1 MDGSSSAVTD
11 PIDEASAL
19 SIRLRQQ
26 AAIAEFGKH
35 ALRTHDLDAILQQ
48 ACKLAADGLGI
59 QQAKVLELLPYD
71 RGLLV
76 RAGVGWGPEVVG
88 KAIIGADGGSPAG
101 YALRTGEAVISEDL
115 SRESR
120 FKIPPVL
127 QQHGI
132 KSAINVLI
140 QGEGTP
146 FGVLE
151 VDSRRLYRFTRG
163 DADFLQS
170 CANLVASAIDR
181 FHAEKKL
188 EQAAKE
194 KELLLHELQHRV
206 KNSLQEIAALVHAQ
220 RRTLSGPEARRPL
233 EVLGSRLEA
242 LSVIYRQ
249 LYISDHHPE
258 VNLGSYLAE
267 LFDELFAFH
276 GVDPQAIVR
285 TVRFPDMRL
294 NLDSAL
300 PLGLIVCEFIV
311 NSLKYAFPEGRGTIT
326 AELEAIGGDRV
337 RLNLADDGVGLPTQ
351 ASQSGGLGLTL
362 IHGLVK
368 QIHGELIVTS
378 QGGVRLTVIFPRH
391 RPSRPGT

>member
-1 MDGSSSAVTD
+1 
-11 PIDEASAL
+11 
-19 SIRLRQQ
+19 
-26 AAIAEFGKH
+26 
-35 ALRTHDLDAILQQ
+35 
-48 ACKLAADGLGI
+48 
-59 QQAKVLELLPYD
+59 
-71 RGLLV
+71 
-76 RAGVGWGPEVVG
+76 
-88 KAIIGADGGSPAG
+88 
-101 YALRTGEAVISEDL
+101 
-115 SRESR
+115 
-120 FKIPPVL
+120 
-127 QQHGI
+127 
-132 KSAINVLI
+132 
-140 QGEGTP
+140 
-146 FGVLE
+146 
-151 VDSRRLYRFTRG
+151 
-163 DADFLQS
+163 
-170 CANLVASAIDR
+170 
-181 FHAEKKL
+181 
-188 EQAAKE
+188 
-194 KELLLHELQHRV
+194 
-206 KNSLQEIAALVHAQ
+206 
-220 RRTLSGPEARRPL
+220 
-233 EVLGSRLEA
+233 LEA

-311 NSLKYAFPEGRGTIT
+311 NSLKYAFPKGRGTIT

>member
-1 MDGSSSAVTD
+1 MTD

-140 QGEGTP
+140 QGDRQP

-170 CANLVASAIDR
+170 CANRVASAIDR
-181 FHAEKKL
+181 
-188 EQAAKE
+188 
-194 KELLLHELQHRV
+194 
-206 KNSLQEIAALVHAQ
+206 
-220 RRTLSGPEARRPL
+220 
-233 EVLGSRLEA
+233 
-242 LSVIYRQ
+242 
-249 LYISDHHPE
+249 
-258 VNLGSYLAE
+258 
-267 LFDELFAFH
+267 
-276 GVDPQAIVR
+276 
-285 TVRFPDMRL
+285 
-294 NLDSAL
+294 LD
-300 PLGLIVCEFIV
+300 
-311 NSLKYAFPEGRGTIT
+311 
-326 AELEAIGGDRV
+326 
-337 RLNLADDGVGLPTQ
+337 
-351 ASQSGGLGLTL
+351 
-362 IHGLVK
+362 
-368 QIHGELIVTS
+368 
-378 QGGVRLTVIFPRH
+378 
-391 RPSRPGT
+391 